1 MTDWYP
7 RARVVLFIRF
17 EEYGSKPSTPV
28 PGKKQLARKGTGGG
42 ELKVTV
48 DPESPPGKT
57 RYLLTSEKSGGKESS
72 PDGLSQPVAG
82 IAPKNAKLQLNGLKQ
97 ASTLDLE
104 FSYLDAP
111 FDPRCIRSCA
121 IEYYFGTLTEDE
133 CARAAGNV
141 VFLPDDFVDVNGVLR
156 SNRRF
161 TGWVDSWEVD
171 VKDGNPATIHLQCRD
186 SRQVLIDQQSPPQL
200 KVATKTPLDKAIANY
215 LSEFPQFD
223 GLAVEYR
230 GDGEAPTL
238 DGVMQGPHKQG
249 QGPAK
254 GDKSSVWDY
263 LVDMAGMVGCILFMQ
278 EQTVVI
284 AKPRTV
290 LGSGNVRE
298 DDPYNNSPR
307 ELRGMQLPY
316 RTFIYGENIKDM
328 RFGRKFNAAAPTN
341 IEVRCFVPGTLVQA
355 VEIERA
361 YRREYSG
368 PITSVT
374 IRGFGTQLTGTPNH
388 PVLTT
393 RGWVALGCL
402 VNGDELIC
410 CPAGEGSSFGNP
422 NVDTVP
428 TKIEDLFVALENAG
442 DSEWVPTRNVD
453 FHGDGMDSD
462 VHVVLSNSL
471 LRNGVESP
479 LSQHQDEFVF
489 KPTSHR
495 QAVLEC
501 NSPGKLGFFNLCAR
515 EWFAPGSFMGCPDE
529 GFDGCGVS
537 PVKTEAFCLL
547 VGSNGNPHLQ
557 ESCLEPSA
565 ILPGFEMQLP
575 DGHPINVTLRT
586 VLNVRTDWYSGHVYN
601 LQTPT
606 GWYVA
611 GGVIAHNCY
620 LGSSKKTLVVRFP
633 DVQTTANPGNAG
645 DKKWMVWRMAGIS
658 DPAMLKIAAQSIY
671 EQGARKELSVKITTH
686 ELSSYGGDVLEPD
699 ALDLQPGDPIEVYV
713 NAAQQSL
720 SELEKIEDTQLAEQR
735 LIDFLVGLGHN
746 EKLARVYARVYV
758 DNGFQT
764 TFRTRTVRLDYAA
777 DSGVSMEIEAVNFVE
792 VRYDKES

>member
-72 PDGLSQPVAG
+72 PDGLSQPVVG

-133 CARAAGNV
+133 CARAAGDV
-141 VFLPDDFVDVNGVLR
+141 VFLPDSFVDANGVLR

-200 KVATKTPLDKAIANY
+200 KVDTKTPLDKAIANY
-215 LSEFPQFD
+215 LSAFPQFD

-298 DDPYNNSPR
+298 DDPYDNSFR
-307 ELRGMQLPY
+307 ELRGMHLLY

-328 RFGRKFNAAAPTN
+328 SFGRKFNAAAPSN
-341 IEVRCFVPGTLVQA
+341 VEVR
-355 VEIERA
+355 
-361 YRREYSG
+361 
-368 PITSVT
+368 
-374 IRGFGTQLTGTPNH
+374 
-388 PVLTT
+388 
-393 RGWVALGCL
+393 
-402 VNGDELIC
+402 
-410 CPAGEGSSFGNP
+410 
-422 NVDTVP
+422 
-428 TKIEDLFVALENAG
+428 
-442 DSEWVPTRNVD
+442 
-453 FHGDGMDSD
+453 
-462 VHVVLSNSL
+462 
-471 LRNGVESP
+471 
-479 LSQHQDEFVF
+479 
-489 KPTSHR
+489 
-495 QAVLEC
+495 
-501 NSPGKLGFFNLCAR
+501 
-515 EWFAPGSFMGCPDE
+515 
-529 GFDGCGVS
+529 
-537 PVKTEAFCLL
+537 
-547 VGSNGNPHLQ
+547 
-557 ESCLEPSA
+557 
-565 ILPGFEMQLP
+565 
-575 DGHPINVTLRT
+575 
-586 VLNVRTDWYSGHVYN
+586 
-601 LQTPT
+601 
-606 GWYVA
+606 
-611 GGVIAHNCY
+611 CY
-620 LGSSKKTLVVRFP
+620 LGSSKKTIVVRFP

-671 EQGARKELSVKITTH
+671 EQGARKELSVKLTTH
-686 ELSSYGGDVLEPD
+686 ELSSYGGDVLDPD

-792 VRYDKES
+792 VRYDKEN